1 MHYFR
6 LISVVM
12 LMAMSAS
19 ISATSDDI
27 DTTVERIA
35 ALPVDADYG
44 EYLAGECLTCHGV
57 EQSEGVPRISGVD
70 KTHLISEL
78 IKFQNGTRDNPT
90 MSSIAK
96 ALGEEEIAS
105 LAEHFSNLVNE

>member
-1 MHYFR
+1 MHYVR
-6 LISVVM
+6 LIGLAM
-12 LMAMSAS
+12 LAMVLVQASAYS
-19 ISATSDDI
+19 EDIEAAVSRIS
-27 DTTVERIA
+27 

-57 EQSEGVPRISGVD
+57 EQSEGVPKISGAD
-70 KTHLISEL
+70 KTHFISEL

-96 ALGEEEIAS
+96 ALGEDEIAS
-105 LAEHFSNLVNE
+105 LAEYFSILDN

>member
-1 MHYFR
+1 MHYIR
-6 LISVVM
+6 LISVV
-12 LMAMSAS
+12 LFMAMLLPT
-19 ISATSDDI
+19 SATSGDI
-27 DTTVERIA
+27 DATVTRIA

-57 EQSEGVPRISGVD
+57 EQAEAVPKIAGAD
-70 KTHLISEL
+70 KMHFISEL

-105 LAEHFSNLVNE
+105 LAEYFSNLAE

>member
-1 MHYFR
+1 MHYIR
-6 LISVVM
+6 LIGVVV
-12 LMAMSAS
+12 LAAMSVP

-27 DTTVERIA
+27 DATVERIS

-57 EQSEGVPRISGVD
+57 EQNEAVPRISGAD
-70 KTHLISEL
+70 KTHFISEL

-105 LAEHFSNLVNE
+105 LAEYFSNLAE